1 MADLNLRMSIWAS
14 PYKDGQIAAGTPSQL
29 ASPPDVF
36 LSYYT
41 GTPLSLEYVGQAPGF
56 VAGAVQINFVTP
68 LDAQTGPTVQVSFGG
83 INPENPTIAI
93 K

>member
-41 GTPLSLEYVGQAPGF
+41 GTPLSLEYVA
-56 VAGAVQINFVTP
+56 
-68 LDAQTGPTVQVSFGG
+68 
-83 INPENPTIAI
+83 
-93 K
+93 